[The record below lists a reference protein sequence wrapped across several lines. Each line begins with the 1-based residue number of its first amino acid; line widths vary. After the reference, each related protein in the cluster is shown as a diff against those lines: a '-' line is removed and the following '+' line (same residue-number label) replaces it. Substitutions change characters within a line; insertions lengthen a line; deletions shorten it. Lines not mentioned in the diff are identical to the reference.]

1 MKIEFHKYEGA
12 GNDFIMIDNRA
23 KRFDTSNHKL
33 IKHLCNRRKGI
44 GADGLILLQSVENYD
59 FEMIYFNA
67 DGQLG
72 SMCGNGGRC
81 IVDFAKQL
89 NLFDKECHFLA
100 CDGAHQAIWSQSEVT
115 LKMQDV
121 HNIEVG
127 EGYFFLDTGSPHY
140 VKFVDS
146 INDLD
151 VVSEG
156 RNIRYNTRFKDD
168 GTTVNFVEF
177 NDDKLYIRTYERGVE
192 DETLACGTGIVASA
206 LSAFESGLIS
216 TQSIEVKAFGGDLKV
231 TFDKDK
237 NYTAINLMGPYRCVF
252 KGETIC

>member
-1 MKIEFHKYEGA
+1 M
-12 GNDFIMIDNRA
+12 
-23 KRFDTSNHKL
+23 
-33 IKHLCNRRKGI
+33 
-44 GADGLILLQSVENYD
+44 
-59 FEMIYFNA
+59 
-67 DGQLG
+67 
-72 SMCGNGGRC
+72 
-81 IVDFAKQL
+81 DFAKQL

-115 LKMQDV
+115 LRMQDV

-156 RNIRYNTRFKDD
+156 RKIRYNTRFKDD
-168 GTTVNFVEF
+168 GTNVNFVEF